1 MGDRTL
7 PPQVEGHPQ
16 GRLDLIIGRPAV
28 FPPPKASQSFI
39 FSFRWWGDTRLCVLR
54 LPPGKSESRITFY
67 VTCGP
72 KSFRQYLCDAG
83 SLNVSL
89 KIGGGGNDDA
99 DDEEKEN
106 LSQLTQSPRKVGE
119 SPRQTVLRRQLRMK
133 KGWQDG
139 DVLGSFMLPDLK
151 LNARGDYVHE
161 CRIVDSAADVIGTVV
176 VTMIFLEGTLE
187 DFQEIKIQREEE
199 STVQQ
204 KMEETK
210 LRPRSGIPVR
220 GASNSSS
227 QKSSQDGQRS
237 RSGSFRESLR
247 QKTDRLKSPKR
258 QPGSLDYG
266 GRGKGQEM
274 SQSKKN
280 EGLIGVVHPEV
291 VRRERKHGNRSA
303 TRERPASWGL
313 YPLLDGADPES
324 LVESGAVKAKDLPAL
339 MHVLEGRSPNV
350 DLANLDPETQK
361 LLEGLDLSMSF
372 SGISTVSSGG
382 SFIRVG
388 SGGGKRHACSV
399 LKGSHGDITDMSGVS
414 TSGIWPLDSKENKE
428 PGKGIKDDHHAQD
441 SSKQGIKKIPPE
453 LVTPTKIPLPH
464 STVRTPSKACRSLVV
479 EKPTLA
485 SGKQMP
491 TSCQALEN
499 SMVKPEKLFP
509 GKSSSE
515 ASDDGSVLVVDVG
528 TLTLSPAL
536 LPPKVEDSSKVS
548 GVRVMHRSRVCYL
561 TTLDV
566 SFPHLELPQDWD
578 ISQTCASRQLAGN
591 EVHYSAKEI
600 LKLPPASAIEI
611 LRGQLIIRCFCRRLG
626 ERNSEEVGSAG
637 VSLTDIW
644 QLNGSE
650 VRVPLY
656 RSEPIKD
663 DDDSLTRKHGKK
675 GKKREES
682 GVNQPLAHLC
692 FTAKLAL
699 AVNQPT
705 MPTGSHKFM
714 HKVVPP
720 KGDSEGE
727 TAVASVMHSS
737 LDLSRRK
744 KSSDGI
750 SYANMHDSFSSV
762 ELDVLSRD
770 KEESFYLCPVPRPVS
785 AGDSAGHPRFNSIYF
800 PTHLSPRSPR
810 PNEWQQS
817 VDYRQVKFVG
827 DVRSVPLETK
837 DANTGLYPCYG
848 SFLTGINGQES
859 SSNKPIESG
868 GESPCIQ
875 TVPDFHSD
883 LISHGA
889 VSQSA
894 AMELSEG
901 DFCRV
906 HLEVIKGRNLPWVE
920 GQDRIARPPN
930 CYVRTNL
937 GSLTVQTNVCNEMDN
952 PVWNFAA
959 DVLLPYS
966 QLTQTEGNLILKV
979 HHTPWEQHSSP
990 DDPLLGFVCVD
1001 ATSIWS
1007 GHVSLC
1013 GWYPLLD
1020 LLGCV
1025 RGHVKVSLTPHEPP
1039 QPYIPPPVQRYPL
1052 NLQERPFRQPSPG
1065 PQAWKQSYPQQVS
1078 LDRDIPTSP
1087 RHRVGHS
1094 TTPST
1099 CRVPFHPR
1107 YANTIPQSSPRILRK
1122 NLHERVGKPDFTMNG
1137 IGTQSHDSSL
1147 FSKYSSVIST
1157 ESVVVDVPV
1166 INEKIAHK
1174 RKSPTPDMTP
1184 QKLENAS
1191 KAEKNVVYKSSSS
1204 IPVFSPG
1211 KDVTRRI
1218 IRSTV
1223 DSRNLNSV
1231 LPQILYQDNFSSND
1245 SQAYRSKG
1253 LNTGREP
1260 ANNSP
1265 LPQDNSEKEA
1275 SSNTFTF
1282 NVKHSSDYENTKAS
1296 TMANDSQLQNKDQGT
1311 EKVQEERLDGATHL
1325 PSKINTS
1332 IDKDITKEPQSK
1344 IPSLPASGP
1353 SAVNVR
1359 PNSCLKV
1366 PGSPSL
1372 RAKHVTFA
1380 NRLIQQKGADI
1391 KTGTHSLQDRINRSP
1406 SSLPRLAHSSTL
1418 LPSPNVNSHG
1428 QRAEDNA
1435 SSSHRSKTPSEN
1447 RYADGSDLQVV
1458 PCREGDMQ
1466 VVTTTVSVPGSKTKY
1481 SVSGDSNRGS
1491 SASQLSY
1498 DKSRSDLIMSF
1509 SWMNETQECDTPCV
1523 SYIESKHAVHG
1534 AVGASENGDLNTVHR
1549 KKDKGFS
1556 EKSRKLRSRLAANF
1570 PLK

>member
-1 MGDRTL
+1 M
-7 PPQVEGHPQ
+7 E
-16 GRLDLIIGRPAV
+16 
-28 FPPPKASQSFI
+28 
-39 FSFRWWGDTRLCVLR
+39 
-54 LPPGKSESRITFY
+54 
-67 VTCGP
+67 
-72 KSFRQYLCDAG
+72 
-83 SLNVSL
+83 
-89 KIGGGGNDDA
+89 
-99 DDEEKEN
+99 
-106 LSQLTQSPRKVGE
+106 
-119 SPRQTVLRRQLRMK
+119 
-133 KGWQDG
+133 
-139 DVLGSFMLPDLK
+139 
-151 LNARGDYVHE
+151 
-161 CRIVDSAADVIGTVV
+161 TVV
-176 VTMIFLEGTLE
+176 
-187 DFQEIKIQREEE
+187 
-199 STVQQ
+199 
-204 KMEETK
+204 
-210 LRPRSGIPVR
+210 PP
-220 GASNSSS
+220 
-227 QKSSQDGQRS
+227 
-237 RSGSFRESLR
+237 
-247 QKTDRLKSPKR
+247 
-258 QPGSLDYG
+258 
-266 GRGKGQEM
+266 
-274 SQSKKN
+274 
-280 EGLIGVVHPEV
+280 
-291 VRRERKHGNRSA
+291 
-303 TRERPASWGL
+303 RERPASWGL

-324 LVESGAVKAKDLPAL
+324 LVESGAVKAQDLPAL
-339 MHVLEGRSPNV
+339 VQVLEGRSPNV

-361 LLEGLDLSMSF
+361 LLEGLDLSVSF
-372 SGISTVSSGG
+372 SGISNVSSGG
-382 SFIRVG
+382 SFLRVDRR
-388 SGGGKRHACSV
+388 SGKSRAYSI
-399 LKGSHGDITDMSGVS
+399 LKGSHGDITEVSGVS

-428 PGKGIKDDHHAQD
+428 IGKSVKVDHLAQD
-441 SSKQGIKKIPPE
+441 SSKQGTKKIPPE
-453 LVTPTKIPLPH
+453 LATSTKIPLPQ
-464 STVRTPSKACRSLVV
+464 STARVPSKACRSLLV
-479 EKPTLA
+479 EKPTSLLETDV
-485 SGKQMP
+485 P

-499 SMVKPEKLFP
+499 SGQARKIVP

-515 ASDDGSVLVVDVG
+515 ASDDGSVLVVNVG

-566 SFPHLELPQDWD
+566 IFPHLELPQDWD
-578 ISQTCASRQLAGN
+578 ISQTCASRQLTGN

-650 VRVPLY
+650 VRVPLF

-675 GKKREES
+675 GKKKEES
-682 GVNQPLAHLC
+682 SVNQPLAHLC

-705 MPTGSHKFM
+705 MPTGSHKFI

-720 KGDSEGE
+720 KVDSERDS
-727 TAVASVMHSS
+727 TVSSVMHSS

-744 KSSDGI
+744 KSNEAF
-750 SYANMHDSFSSV
+750 SYASMHDSFSSV
-762 ELDVLSRD
+762 ELDGVLTRD

-785 AGDSAGHPRFNSIYF
+785 AGDSAVHPRFNSIYI
-800 PTHLSPRSPR
+800 PTHVSPRSPR
-810 PNEWQQS
+810 PNEWQHS

-827 DVRSVPLETK
+827 DIRSIPLETK
-837 DANTGLYPCYG
+837 GSDSGVYPCYG
-848 SFLTGINGQES
+848 SFLTGINGQENPN
-859 SSNKPIESG
+859 NKPVESG

-883 LISHGA
+883 LISNGA
-889 VSQSA
+889 ISRSA

-966 QLTQTEGNLILKV
+966 QVAQTEGNLILKV
-979 HHTPWEQHSSP
+979 HHTPWEHHSSP

-1025 RGHVKVSLTPHEPP
+1025 RGHIKVSLTPHEPP
-1039 QPYIPPPVQRYPL
+1039 QPYLPPPVQRYPL
-1052 NLQERPFRQPSPG
+1052 NLQERPFRQPSLG
-1065 PQAWKQSYPQQVS
+1065 PQTWKQTYPQHAS
-1078 LDRDIPTSP
+1078 LDRDILTSP
-1087 RHRVGHS
+1087 RHRLGHS
-1094 TTPST
+1094 QTPST

-1107 YANTIPQSSPRILRK
+1107 YANTIPQSSPRICRK
-1122 NLHERVGKPDFTMNG
+1122 NIHERASKPDFTMNG
-1137 IGTQSHDSSL
+1137 VGTQSHDSSL

-1166 INEKIAHK
+1166 INEISTRK
-1174 RKSPTPDMTP
+1174 RKSPTQDMTP
-1184 QKLENAS
+1184 QKLESSS
-1191 KAEKNVVYKSSSS
+1191 KVEKNTGNRSSSS

-1211 KDVTRRI
+1211 KDMTRRV
-1218 IRSTV
+1218 IRSTA

-1231 LPQILYQDNFSSND
+1231 LPEILYQDHFASSD
-1245 SQAYRSKG
+1245 SQVFKSKG
-1253 LNTGREP
+1253 LSTGREP
-1260 ANNSP
+1260 PKNSS
-1265 LPQDNSEKEA
+1265 LSHDHSERDTSA
-1275 SSNTFTF
+1275 TAFTF
-1282 NVKHSSDYENTKAS
+1282 NTKHPADYENTKGSIVAK
-1296 TMANDSQLQNKDQGT
+1296 DSQKKDQST
-1311 EKVQEERLDGATHL
+1311 DKVHEERLSHDATRL
-1325 PSKINTS
+1325 PTKISTS
-1332 IDKDITKEPQSK
+1332 EDKDVTREHQSK
-1344 IPSLPASGP
+1344 IPPAPASGP
-1353 SAVNVR
+1353 SAVNVK

-1380 NRLIQQKGADI
+1380 NKLIQQKGADI
-1391 KTGTHSLQDRINRSP
+1391 KSGTHSIQDRINRSP
-1406 SSLPRLAHSSTL
+1406 SSLPRLTQSSTH
-1418 LPSPNVNSHG
+1418 LPSHNVMNSHG
-1428 QRAEDNA
+1428 QGTEDNA
-1435 SSSHRSKTPSEN
+1435 TSSHGDRAPSEN

-1458 PCREGDMQ
+1458 PCREGDTQ

-1481 SVSGDSNRGS
+1481 SVSGDNRGS
-1491 SASQLSY
+1491 TNSQLSC
-1498 DKSRSDLIMSF
+1498 DKNRSDLIMSF
-1509 SWMNETQECDTPCV
+1509 SWMNQTSECDTPCV

-1534 AVGASENGDLNTVHR
+1534 AVAASENGDLNIVHR
-1549 KKDKGFS
+1549 KKDKSFG

>member
-28 FPPPKASQSFI
+28 VPAPKPSQSFI

-89 KIGGGGNDDA
+89 KIGGGGNDEA
-99 DDEEKEN
+99 DHEEKEN
-106 LSQLTQSPRKVGE
+106 LTQLIQSPRKLGE
-119 SPRQTVLRRQLRMK
+119 SPRQTVLRRQLRLK

-139 DVLGSFMLPDLK
+139 DVIGSFMLPDLK
-151 LNARGDYVHE
+151 LNSRGDYVHE
-161 CRIVDSAADVIGTVV
+161 CRIVDSSADVIGTVV

-199 STVQQ
+199 TTVQQ

-220 GASNSSS
+220 GASSISS

-258 QPGSLDYG
+258 QPGTLDYG
-266 GRGKGQEM
+266 GRGKGQET
-274 SQSKKN
+274 SQNKKN

-291 VRRERKHGNRSA
+291 VRRERKHGNRST
-303 TRERPASWGL
+303 TRARPASWGL

-324 LVESGAVKAKDLPAL
+324 LV
-339 MHVLEGRSPNV
+339 
-350 DLANLDPETQK
+350 
-361 LLEGLDLSMSF
+361 
-372 SGISTVSSGG
+372 
-382 SFIRVG
+382 
-388 SGGGKRHACSV
+388 
-399 LKGSHGDITDMSGVS
+399 
-414 TSGIWPLDSKENKE
+414 
-428 PGKGIKDDHHAQD
+428 
-441 SSKQGIKKIPPE
+441 
-453 LVTPTKIPLPH
+453 
-464 STVRTPSKACRSLVV
+464 
-479 EKPTLA
+479 
-485 SGKQMP
+485 
-491 TSCQALEN
+491 
-499 SMVKPEKLFP
+499 
-509 GKSSSE
+509 

-536 LPPKVEDSSKVS
+536 LPPKVEDNSKVS

-578 ISQTCASRQLAGN
+578 ISQTCASRQLTGN

-650 VRVPLY
+650 VRVPLF
-656 RSEPIKD
+656 RSEPVKD

-675 GKKREES
+675 GKKKEES
-682 GVNQPLAHLC
+682 SVNEPLAHLC

-705 MPTGSHKFM
+705 MPTGSHKFI
-714 HKVVPP
+714 HKVAPP
-720 KGDSEGE
+720 KVDSEGDS
-727 TAVASVMHSS
+727 TVSSVMHSS

-744 KSSDGI
+744 KSNEAFA
-750 SYANMHDSFSSV
+750 YASMHDSFSSV
-762 ELDVLSRD
+762 ELDGVLTRD

-785 AGDSAGHPRFNSIYF
+785 AGDSAGHPRFNSIYI
-800 PTHLSPRSPR
+800 PTHVSPRSPR
-810 PNEWQQS
+810 PSEWQHS

-827 DVRSVPLETK
+827 DIRSVPLETK
-837 DANTGLYPCYG
+837 GSDTGVYPCYG
-848 SFLTGINGQES
+848 SFLTGINGQENPN
-859 SSNKPIESG
+859 NKPVESG

-883 LISHGA
+883 LISNGA
-889 VSQSA
+889 MSRSA

-937 GSLTVQTNVCNEMDN
+937 GSLAVQTNVCNEMDN

-966 QLTQTEGNLILKV
+966 QLAQTEGNLILKV
-979 HHTPWEQHSSP
+979 HHTPWEHHSSP

-1025 RGHVKVSLTPHEPP
+1025 RGHIKVSLTPHEPP
-1039 QPYIPPPVQRYPL
+1039 QPYLPPPIQRYPL
-1052 NLQERPFRQPSPG
+1052 NLQERPFRQPSLG
-1065 PQAWKQSYPQQVS
+1065 PQTWKQSYPQHAS
-1078 LDRDIPTSP
+1078 LDRDILTSP
-1087 RHRVGHS
+1087 RHRLGHS
-1094 TTPST
+1094 PTPST

-1107 YANTIPQSSPRILRK
+1107 YANTIPQSSPRICRK
-1122 NLHERVGKPDFTMNG
+1122 NIHERASKPDFTMNG
-1137 IGTQSHDSSL
+1137 VGTQSHDSSL

-1166 INEKIAHK
+1166 INEISTRK
-1174 RKSPTPDMTP
+1174 RKSPTQDMTP
-1184 QKLENAS
+1184 QKLESSS
-1191 KAEKNVVYKSSSS
+1191 KAEKNTVNRSSSS
-1204 IPVFSPG
+1204 IPIFSPG
-1211 KDVTRRI
+1211 KDMTRRV
-1218 IRSTV
+1218 IRSTA

-1231 LPQILYQDNFSSND
+1231 LPEILYQDNFSSSD
-1245 SQAYRSKG
+1245 SQVFKSKG
-1253 LNTGREP
+1253 LSTGREP
-1260 ANNSP
+1260 AKNSP
-1265 LPQDNSEKEA
+1265 LPHDNSERDTSA
-1275 SSNTFTF
+1275 TAFTF
-1282 NVKHSSDYENTKAS
+1282 STKHSVDYENTKCS
-1296 TMANDSQLQNKDQGT
+1296 TVAKDSQKKDQIT
-1311 EKVQEERLDGATHL
+1311 DKVHEERLSHGTTRL
-1325 PSKINTS
+1325 PTKISTNE
-1332 IDKDITKEPQSK
+1332 DKDVTREHQSK
-1344 IPSLPASGP
+1344 IPPAPASGP
-1353 SAVNVR
+1353 SAVNVK

-1380 NRLIQQKGADI
+1380 NKLIQQKGADI
-1391 KTGTHSLQDRINRSP
+1391 KTGTHSIQDRINRSP
-1406 SSLPRLAHSSTL
+1406 SSLPRLTHSSA
-1418 LPSPNVNSHG
+1418 LPSHSVMNSHG
-1428 QRAEDNA
+1428 QRTEDNA
-1435 SSSHRSKTPSEN
+1435 TSSLGDRAPSEN

-1458 PCREGDMQ
+1458 PCREGDTQ

-1481 SVSGDSNRGS
+1481 SVSGDNRGS
-1491 SASQLSY
+1491 ANSQLSY
-1498 DKSRSDLIMSF
+1498 DKNRSDLIMSF
-1509 SWMNETQECDTPCV
+1509 SWMNQTSECDTPCV

-1534 AVGASENGDLNTVHR
+1534 AVAASENGDLNVVHR